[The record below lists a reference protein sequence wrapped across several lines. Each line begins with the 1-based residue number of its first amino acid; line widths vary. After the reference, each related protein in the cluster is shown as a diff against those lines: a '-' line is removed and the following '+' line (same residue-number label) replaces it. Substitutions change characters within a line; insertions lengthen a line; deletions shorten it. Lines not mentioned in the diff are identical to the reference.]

1 VGKDAERTGRGIN
14 IYLLDRD
21 IVVKCLE
28 QGRRAGQRKRGR
40 EGRGEIVTRTII

>member
-1 VGKDAERTGRGIN
+1 MREDAKRTSRGIN

-28 QGRRAGQRKRGR
+28 QGRRAGQRKSGR
-40 EGRGEIVTRTII
+40 EGRGEIVTRKII